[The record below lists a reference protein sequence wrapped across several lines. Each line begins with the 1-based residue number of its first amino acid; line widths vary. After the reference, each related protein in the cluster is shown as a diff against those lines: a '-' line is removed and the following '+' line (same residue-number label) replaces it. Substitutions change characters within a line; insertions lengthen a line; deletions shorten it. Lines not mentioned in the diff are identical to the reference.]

1 MNETS
6 VHELLRSTVEGAPP
20 ARFDLDAAM
29 RAGRRRRRTRQT
41 SALLSTAAVVAVVAA
56 LSWGHLGTGTNDP
69 VPSASSVGPAPS
81 PAFALPRGVVAT
93 GPQAYAVQIAAASGR
108 DAATAPVVDVW
119 IDFQSPLVRPLVL
132 ARGADLDIAGSAQVF
147 YRPVSF
153 LDQTFD
159 GDKSAT
165 HNPES
170 SLRAI
175 AAWGCAI
182 DAGKA
187 QAYLETVFA
196 HQPEREGDGF
206 TDVELVRFAQ
216 QSGIGGDAIVTFTDC
231 MTAGT
236 YRGWATAASRQLE
249 PSGIAGVPSVLING
263 TLVDAET
270 TIDPPKLAQAIRA
283 AQ

>member
-6 VHELLRSTVEGAPP
+6 VHDLLGSTVDGAPP

-29 RAGRRRRRTRQT
+29 RTGRRRRRTRQT

-56 LSWGHLGTGTNDP
+56 LSWGRLGAGTTVP
-69 VPSASSVGPAPS
+69 VPSASSAMPS
-81 PAFALPRGVVAT
+81 PTAAFALPRGVVAN
-93 GPQAYAVQIAAASGR
+93 GQHAYAVPIAAATGS

-119 IDFQSPLVRPLVL
+119 IDFQAPPVASLVL
-132 ARGADLDIAGSAQVF
+132 ARGADLDTAGTAQVF

-153 LDQTFD
+153 LDKTFD

-175 AAWGCAI
+175 ASWGCAI

-187 QAYLETVFA
+187 REYLETVFA
-196 HQPEREGDGF
+196 HLPSREGDGF
-206 TDVELVRFAQ
+206 TVVELVRFAQ
-216 QSGIGGDAIVTFTDC
+216 QSGIGGDAIVTFTNC

-236 YRGWATAASRQLE
+236 YRDWAVAASGLLDE
-249 PSGIAGVPSVLING
+249 NHVPGVPWVLING
-263 TLVDAET
+263 SAVDSAT
-270 TIDPPKLAQAIRA
+270 ATDPPKLAAAIRA
-283 AQ
+283 AH